1 MIGQNHFCRSAWR
14 RMPTSV
20 GAGSSSSWSAR
31 TTRRMNSLRSWRPAP
46 SLALVSFW
54 SGSCSWVATRMNGLR
69 TWPSRPGRL
78 KHSSWSI
85 CSCGPR
91 QSGTSSHHCFRPRV
105 LGGSCGARRSVR
117 RSCRPSWETCVRLL
131 DPAVGF
137 QTSGWDGEPDG
148 GALVFG
154 GGREFHRVW
163 TVDREPAGARVD
175 LKFPAGLLAFQEGG
189 PEANAPGRIAGA

>member
-1 MIGQNHFCRSAWR
+1 
-14 RMPTSV
+14 
-20 GAGSSSSWSAR
+20 
-31 TTRRMNSLRSWRPAP
+31 MNGLRSWRPAP
-46 SLALVSFW
+46 RSARASSW
-54 SGSCSWVATRMNGLR
+54 SGSCSLTTTRMNGLR
-69 TWPSRPGRL
+69 TWSPRRGRV

-105 LGGSCGARRSVR
+105 LGGSCGARRSVS
-117 RSCRPSWETCVRLL
+117 RSCRPSWATCVTLL
-131 DPAVGF
+131 DPAVRF
-137 QTSGWDGEPDG
+137 QTSGGDREPDG

-175 LKFPAGLLAFQEGG
+175 LEFPAWLLAFQEGG
-189 PEANAPGRIAGA
+189 PEANAPGGIAGA